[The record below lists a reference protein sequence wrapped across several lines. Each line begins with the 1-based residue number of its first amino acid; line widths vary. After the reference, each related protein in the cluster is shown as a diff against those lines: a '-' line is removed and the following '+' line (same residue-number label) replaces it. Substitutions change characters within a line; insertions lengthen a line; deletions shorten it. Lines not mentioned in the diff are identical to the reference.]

1 MPEKA
6 KLNDMIEYLVSN
18 FSGNALTRTK
28 LVKLL
33 YLADRESYIGRDR
46 QISNIKYIKYH
57 YGPYSE
63 DIVDALQEMDGDEI
77 RELSGRSQNGTYY
90 RYEANSDYEGSS
102 LTREERAILKRVL
115 REYENTQTKQLVE
128 TVYDLDDLDSVEKY
142 TPLLK
147 DTTVNAGRR
156 AINV

>member
-33 YLADRESYIGRDR
+33 YLADRESYIDRDR

-63 DIVDALQEMDGDEI
+63 DIVDTLQEMDGDEI
-77 RELSGRSQNGTYY
+77 RELSGRSKNGTYY

-102 LTREERAILKRVL
+102 LTREERAMLKRVL

-128 TVYDLDDLDSVEKY
+128 TVYDLDDLDSVDKY
-142 TPLLK
+142 TPLLQ